1 MIKNIVLDMGNV
13 LLKFD
18 PEVSLC
24 RYCETEEIRDIIR
37 RELFEGPEWIM
48 GDYGTITNAE
58 RFEPVSRRVPV
69 SFHRQLK
76 DCVDHWNICMQP
88 IPGAKTF
95 CEYLK
100 SKDYRIYVLS
110 NADDTFFDYFPRF
123 AEVSYF
129 DGIMVSSSVHFIK
142 PDIKIYQL
150 FLDTYH
156 LLPEECLFIDDRE
169 ENAEGA
175 RKAGMQAVVYA
186 GDFEPIKKNFHL

>member
-18 PEVSLC
+18 PEVSL
-24 RYCETEEIRDIIR
+24 RQYCETEEIRDIIR

-48 GDYGTITNAE
+48 GDYGTITNDE
-58 RFEPVSRRVPV
+58 RFEPVSKRVPV
-69 SFHRQLK
+69 SFHRHLK
-76 DCVDHWNICMQP
+76 DCVDYWNICMQP
-88 IPGAKTF
+88 IPGAKAF
-95 CEYLK
+95 CEYIK
-100 SKDYRIYVLS
+100 SRGYGIYVLS
-110 NADDTFFDYFPRF
+110 NACNTFYDYFPRF

-129 DGIMVSSSVHFIK
+129 DGVMVSSDVHLIK

-156 LLPEECLFIDDRE
+156 LIPEECLFIDDRE
-169 ENAEGA
+169 ENVKGA
-175 RKAGMQAVVYA
+175 GKAGMQAIVYT

>member
-18 PEVSLC
+18 PEVSL
-24 RYCETEEIRDIIR
+24 RQYCETEEIRDIIR

-58 RFEPVSRRVPV
+58 RFEPVSKRVPV

-88 IPGAKTF
+88 IPGAKAF
-95 CEYLK
+95 CEYIK
-100 SKDYRIYVLS
+100 SRGYGIYVLS
-110 NADDTFFDYFPRF
+110 NACNTFYDYFPRF
-123 AEVSYF
+123 EEVSYF
-129 DGIMVSSSVHFIK
+129 DGIMVSSSVHLIK
-142 PDIKIYQL
+142 PDIKIYRL
-150 FLDTYH
+150 FLETYH

-175 RKAGMQAVVYA
+175 EKAGMQAVVYT
-186 GDFEPIKKNFHL
+186 GDFEPIKERFHL